1 MDMEIYG
8 VINTL
13 ISVIL
18 GGGWFIHWRASRRKA
33 NGEAT
38 QSEADG
44 WKAMQELYQKT
55 ISDFQGY
62 SEDMR
67 KERAILKK
75 ENTEMYDKYKKLDEE
90 IIQLKRR
97 LSRQG
102 RKIDALSPF
111 LCSVVG
117 CLNRKRVNINAWA
130 EDNEQQNT

>member
-8 VINTL
+8 IINTL